1 MIVVDT
7 NVLAYSLIE
16 GDKTELALRVA
27 ERDPQWV
34 VPQLWRHE
42 FLNVLAT
49 CTQHGLLDLA
59 EASRLWQQADRRLR
73 PAERPVSMAAALR
86 LATESR
92 ISAYDAQYV
101 TLARQLRV
109 TCVTEDRSLL
119 RTFPGV
125 AVSMLGFCG

>member
-7 NVLAYSLIE
+7 
-16 GDKTELALRVA
+16 
-27 ERDPQWV
+27 
-34 VPQLWRHE
+34 
-42 FLNVLAT
+42 NVLAT

-101 TLARQLRV
+101 TLALQLRV
-109 TCVTEDRSLL
+109 TCVTEDHSLL
-119 RTFPGV
+119 RAFPGV
-125 AVSMLGFCG
+125 AVSMLGFCGCGSAVPGGRHRPVYYIAGCPSPAGAVPAAVLV